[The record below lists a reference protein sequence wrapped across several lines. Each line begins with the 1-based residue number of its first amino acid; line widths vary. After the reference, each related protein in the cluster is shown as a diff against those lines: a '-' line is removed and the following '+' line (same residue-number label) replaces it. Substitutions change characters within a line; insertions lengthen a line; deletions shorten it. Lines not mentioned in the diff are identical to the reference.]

1 MESQPE
7 RTHVIG
13 TWIGAQEAYRSKLL
27 KQALFDGSVV
37 MDDVLINLHGSEH
50 RDRRRI
56 ENPLFRRDVQLEY
69 EREEFPKILHAEL
82 TPYLETGRCE
92 LMSFSHQVML
102 SLSCVNAGID
112 RQLGNKAESDRLIAL
127 LAEFIEGARIHHYQ
141 GDRETKVEEIANA
154 VSDFEDEFV
163 RPSVKR
169 RQAILNSGKALP
181 RDILATLVART
192 ELPVAVMSREVAF
205 YLTAGASTSAVAL
218 TNTIYNLLAWLEDN
232 PSGHDRLIEDP
243 SFVRRCILETLRL
256 SPISPIGGRR
266 STEDFQLSDGTQINQ
281 GDRVDIH
288 IEAANRD
295 ETVFGS
301 SANEFDP
308 DRLLPDDVPRHG
320 FSFGHGMHHC
330 IGSELAGGVDPDP
343 NDGFNQ
349 RLFGLVGVVVHELI
363 RHNVRL
369 DPDDPPVEETT
380 TARKAYRR
388 FPVLLDASVAT
399 ERLSFDQSS
408 S

>member
-7 RTHVIG
+7 TTHTVRT
-13 TWIGAQEAYRSKLL
+13 WAGAREAYRSKLL
-27 KQALFDGSVV
+27 RQALFDGSVV
-37 MDDVLINLHGSEH
+37 MDDVLINLHGDEH

-69 EREEFPKILHAEL
+69 ERKEFPLILQAALAPHL
-82 TPYLETGRCE
+82 KSGRCE
-92 LMSFSHQVML
+92 LMSFSHQIML

-112 RQLGNKAESDRLIAL
+112 RKIGNQEESDRLLAL

-141 GDRETKVEEIANA
+141 GDREKKVSEIANA
-154 VSDFEDEFV
+154 VSAFEDEFV
-163 RPSVKR
+163 RPSVQR
-169 RQAILNSGKALP
+169 REAITNGGGVLP
-181 RDILATLVART
+181 RDVLAVLVANT
-192 ELPVAVMSREVAF
+192 ELSIPIMSREVAF

-218 TNTIYNLLAWLEDN
+218 TNTIHNLLSWLESN
-232 PSGHDRLIEDP
+232 PNDRYRLIEDQ
-243 SFVRRCILETLRL
+243 SFVRQCILETLRL

-266 STEDFQLSDGTQINQ
+266 ATEDFQLADGTKVRS
-281 GDRVDIH
+281 GDRVDID

-295 ETVFGS
+295 KLIFG
-301 SANEFDP
+301 ATADEFDP

-330 IGSELAGGVDPDP
+330 IGSELAGGVEPDLEE
-343 NDGFNQ
+343 GFNQ

-363 RHNVRL
+363 RHNIRL
-369 DPDDPPVEETT
+369 DPEELPVVETT

-388 FPVLLDASVAT
+388 FPVLLGPT
-399 ERLSFDQSS
+399 
-408 S
+408 